1 MTSVMT
7 TEKNW
12 LGILHTG
19 TPPPLPSTPHPALSV
34 VFGVKVHDISRVCHY
49 FILSLTCKS
58 RQLCVRLAL
67 LEACD
72 VLLAEPGLM

>member
-1 MTSVMT
+1 MT

-12 LGILHTG
+12 LGTLHTG
-19 TPPPLPSTPHPALSV
+19 TPPTPHPALSV
-34 VFGVKVHDISRVCHY
+34 VFGVKVYDISRVCHY
-49 FILSLTCKS
+49 FILSLMCKS

-67 LEACD
+67 LEAYD